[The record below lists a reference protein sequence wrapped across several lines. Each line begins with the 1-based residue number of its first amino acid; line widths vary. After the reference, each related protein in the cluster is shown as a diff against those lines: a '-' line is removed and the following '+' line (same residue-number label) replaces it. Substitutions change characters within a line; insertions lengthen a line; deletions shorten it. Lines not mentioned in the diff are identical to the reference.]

1 MKYLVT
7 GVAGFIGM
15 HTAKALL
22 EAGHNVQGGDN
33 FAPFYDPQLKHDR
46 LAQLQPIHGFTFE
59 EFDITDREKTKGLF
73 ESGAFDVVVHLAA
86 QPGVRYSIE
95 HPEAYLDNNVV
106 GFGNVLEGCRHT
118 DVKHLIYAS
127 SSSVY
132 GRNQKI
138 PFVETDPV
146 VLPASLYAATKRA
159 NELMAETYHH
169 LFGLPCTGLRFFT
182 VYGPWGR
189 PDMAYFKFTK
199 LLYAGEPLPL
209 FNGGEHRR
217 DMTYIDD
224 IVEGIMGAVQ
234 RKPEGHRLYNLGN
247 NAPVELWTLVHEL
260 EALTQ
265 RKANIQKLPFQ
276 EGDVMETYADIK
288 AAATDLGFKPDTSL
302 RQGLE
307 SFVSWY
313 KQYYSITAHGV

>member
-1 MKYLVT
+1 MKCLLT

-22 EAGHNVQGGDN
+22 EAGLKVHGVDN
-33 FAPFYDPQLKHDR
+33 FAPFYDPQLKRNR
-46 LAQLQPIHGFTFE
+46 LAQLQPIHDFAFE
-59 EFDITDREKTKGLF
+59 ELDIADRERTRRLF
-73 ESGAFDVVVHLAA
+73 DSGGFDVVVHLAA
-86 QPGVRYSIE
+86 QPGVRYSLE
-95 HPEAYLDNNVV
+95 HPEAYIDNNVV
-106 GFGNVLEGCRHT
+106 GFGNILEGCRHT

-132 GRNQKI
+132 GRNHKI

-146 VLPASLYAATKRA
+146 ILPASLYATTKRV

-169 LFGLPCTGLRFFT
+169 LYGLPCTGLRLFT

-209 FNGGEHRR
+209 FNGGKHRR

-224 IVEGIMGAVQ
+224 IIEGIMGAIQ
-234 RKPEGHRLYNLGN
+234 RKPGGHRFYNLGN

-260 EALTQ
+260 EDLTH
-265 RKANIQKLPFQ
+265 RKAHILELPFQ
-276 EGDVMETYADIK
+276 EGDVFETYADIK
-288 AAATDLGFKPDTSL
+288 AAATDLGFKPGTSL

-313 KQYYSITAHGV
+313 KRYYSIAAHGA